1 MGGSIDEKRTSF
13 FKYLQRRGTHAICRP
28 SIEVSPTI
36 ESEEEMKRLTKNT
49 AMFLLL
55 TFSITFSISF
65 INQVKAANL
74 DSVSHIHHV
83 KVVGS
88 KILVLTHEGLYELV
102 GKNDMKL
109 VGKEKIDV
117 MGFVSLGN
125 VLVASGHPAVGSKMP
140 NPIGVIKSLDGGLT
154 WKSVSLSGKVDFHFL
169 EGLGSDLYG
178 ADSQTGKLMHSADS
192 GVTWKTLGANTF
204 IDIAV
209 SPKKSGV
216 AIAIKDSGLL
226 LTQNAF
232 KSTTKIK
239 GTLTMT
245 QIEWRKS
252 GLYGLSGSSL
262 YKSTNSGKTWT
273 KQSTFKGAPGLL
285 SASDELMLVTVGSDI
300 YTSKNEGKSF
310 RKIS

>member
-1 MGGSIDEKRTSF
+1 
-13 FKYLQRRGTHAICRP
+13 
-28 SIEVSPTI
+28 
-36 ESEEEMKRLTKNT
+36 MKRLSKV
-49 AMFLLL
+49 ASKLLL
-55 TFSITFSISF
+55 FGFVITSSMASISHA
-65 INQVKAANL
+65 KAETL

-88 KILVLTHEGLYELV
+88 KVLVLTHEGLYELV
-102 GKNDMKL
+102 GENNIKL

-154 WKSVSLSGKVDFHFL
+154 WNSVSLTGKVDFHFL

-178 ADSQTGKLMHSADS
+178 ADSQTGQLMYSADS
-192 GVTWKTLGANTF
+192 GVTWKTLGANSF
-204 IDIAV
+204 SDVAV
-209 SPKKSGV
+209 SPNKAGM
-216 AIAIKDSGLL
+216 AIAIKDSELL

-232 KSTTKIK
+232 KTSSKIVSGLK
-239 GTLTMT
+239 MT

-252 GLYGLSGSSL
+252 GLYALSGRSL

-273 KQSTFKGAPGLL
+273 KLSTFKGDPGIL
-285 SASDELMLVTVGSDI
+285 SASDQLMLVTVGSEI